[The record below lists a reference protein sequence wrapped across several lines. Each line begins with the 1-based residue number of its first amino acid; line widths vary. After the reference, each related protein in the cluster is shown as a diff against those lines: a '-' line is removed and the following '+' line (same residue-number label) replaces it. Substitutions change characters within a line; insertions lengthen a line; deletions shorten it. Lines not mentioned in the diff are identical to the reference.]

1 MDNTHLLDRNLARIA
16 WGLLFILWGI
26 TVLFDFLPGGVG
38 IVGTGLI
45 LLGLNA
51 ARSLSAIPSR
61 AGTTLL
67 GILALVWGG
76 LELARPVLHGSVELS
91 DWAIFAILLIVTG
104 GTVLAREL
112 LRIRTTGMGLKRRL
126 GSKG

>member
-1 MDNTHLLDRNLARIA
+1 MDTTRTLNRNFETMA

-38 IVGTGLI
+38 IAGTGLI

-51 ARSLSAIPSR
+51 ARLLNGIPTKG
-61 AGTTLL
+61 GTTIL

-76 LELARPVLHGSVELS
+76 LELARPILHLPFELS
-91 DWAIFAILLIVTG
+91 DGAIFAILLIVLG
-104 GTVLAREL
+104 GILLAREL
-112 LRIRTTGMGLKRRL
+112 ARIRRPGVENLR
-126 GSKG
+126 

>member
-1 MDNTHLLDRNLARIA
+1 MTHTRTLHRNFETIA

-51 ARSLSAIPSR
+51 ARSLNGIPTK
-61 AGTTLL
+61 AGTTIL

-76 LELARPVLHGSVELS
+76 LELARPILHLPFELS
-91 DWAIFAILLIVTG
+91 GWVIFAILLIVLG
-104 GTVLAREL
+104 GILLAREL
-112 LRIRTTGMGLKRRL
+112 LRIRKL
-126 GSKG
+126 GVENLR